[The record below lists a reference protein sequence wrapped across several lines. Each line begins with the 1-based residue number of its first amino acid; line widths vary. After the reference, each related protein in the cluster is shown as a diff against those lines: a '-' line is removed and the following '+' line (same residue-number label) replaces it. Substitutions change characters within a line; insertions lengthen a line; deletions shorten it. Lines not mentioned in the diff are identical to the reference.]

1 MIIFDLSCKQ
11 DHPFEGWFQSQT
23 SYESQ
28 IAGGLVSCPQCGST
42 EIRRVPSVVHM
53 SKQTN
58 QTDLAIAP
66 ERAANMPSTNTA
78 ADLLATYENLLSKIV
93 SNSEDVG
100 KDFAEEA
107 RKIHYLEA
115 PSRSILGEA
124 SEEDYESLREE
135 GIEVM
140 RLPFIKKSIN

>member
-1 MIIFDLSCKQ
+1 
-11 DHPFEGWFQSQT
+11 
-23 SYESQ
+23 
-28 IAGGLVSCPQCGST
+28 
-42 EIRRVPSVVHM
+42 
-53 SKQTN
+53 
-58 QTDLAIAP
+58 
-66 ERAANMPSTNTA
+66 MPSTNTA